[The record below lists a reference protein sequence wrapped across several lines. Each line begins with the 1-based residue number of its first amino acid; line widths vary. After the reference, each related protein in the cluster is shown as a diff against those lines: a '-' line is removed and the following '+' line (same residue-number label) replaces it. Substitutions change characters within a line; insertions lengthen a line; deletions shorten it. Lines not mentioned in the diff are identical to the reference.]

1 MFRTIFASLCLLGL
15 FGPPTQV
22 LLASDAAAQA
32 SPAAAAATAGVERFH
47 ATLLENMKAKAPFA
61 ARRDKL
67 APVVRDVFDLPV
79 MARLSTGAGWAK
91 MSDADHDKITEAFG
105 DWTIATYAAQFKEW
119 DGEGFVTKDTT
130 DDGKGNVV
138 VNTRLTQKEGA
149 PVIFN
154 YRMRKSGEAWKVVDI
169 YLEGA
174 ISQLALRRGEFGA
187 VIARGGVDEL
197 VKHMR
202 DLTAQA
208 EKSGS

>member
-1 MFRTIFASLCLLGL
+1 MFRTICASLCLLGL
-15 FGPPTQV
+15 LDAPAQV
-22 LLASDAAAQA
+22 FLASDAVAQA
-32 SPAAAAATAGVERFH
+32 SPATAQATAGVERFH
-47 ATLLENMKAKAPFA
+47 TTLLENMKAKAPFA

-67 APVVRDVFDLPV
+67 APVVKDVFDLPV
-79 MARLSTGAGWAK
+79 MARLSTGASWAK

-119 DGEGFVTKDTT
+119 DGESFVTKDTT

-138 VNTRLTQKEGA
+138 VNTRLTQKDGA

-154 YRMRKSGEAWKVVDI
+154 YRMRKSGDAWKVVDI

-208 EKSGS
+208 EKAGA

>member
-15 FGPPTQV
+15 IGT
-22 LLASDAAAQA
+22 LGLALPVKDAAAQA
-32 SPAAAAATAGVERFH
+32 SPAGAAATMVVEKFH
-47 ATLLENMKAKAPFA
+47 ATLLDNMKTKASFA
-61 ARRDKL
+61 VRRDKL
-67 APVVRDVFDLPV
+67 APVGKDVFDLPV
-79 MARLSTGAGWAK
+79 MARLSTGGAWAK

-130 DDGKGNVV
+130 DDGKGNIV

-154 YRMRKSGEAWKVVDI
+154 YRMRKSGDAWKVVDI

-208 EKSGS
+208 EKTGA

>member
-15 FGPPTQV
+15 LGAPAQIF
-22 LLASDAAAQA
+22 LASDAAAQA
-32 SPAAAAATAGVERFH
+32 TPAAATASVERFH
-47 ATLLENMKAKAPFA
+47 AALLENMKAKASFTD
-61 ARRDKL
+61 RRDKL
-67 APVVRDVFDLPV
+67 APVVKDVFDLPV
-79 MARLSTGAGWAK
+79 MARLSTGGAWAK

-105 DWTIATYAAQFKEW
+105 DWTIATYAMQFKEW
-119 DGEGFVTKDTT
+119 DGEGFVTNNTT

-138 VNTRLTQKEGA
+138 VNTRLTQKAGA

-154 YRMRKSGEAWKVVDI
+154 YRMRKSGDVWKVVDI

-208 EKSGS
+208 EKNGA